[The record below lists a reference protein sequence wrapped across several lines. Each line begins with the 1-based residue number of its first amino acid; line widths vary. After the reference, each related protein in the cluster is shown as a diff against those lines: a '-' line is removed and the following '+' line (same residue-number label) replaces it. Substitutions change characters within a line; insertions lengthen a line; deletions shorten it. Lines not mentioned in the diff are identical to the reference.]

1 MKIKFRKKVA
11 DTSFKLYKSVG
22 GRQYMVH
29 KPVCF
34 LSIYT
39 HFDDDD
45 DELFFAEWLTN
56 ERRLALFPAKTIVRD
71 SNHHK
76 STRRE

>member
-45 DELFFAEWLTN
+45 ELFFCGMVDQRKAFSLISSQDHCQ
-56 ERRLALFPAKTIVRD
+56 RF
-71 SNHHK
+71 
-76 STRRE
+76 

>member
-1 MKIKFRKKVA
+1 
-11 DTSFKLYKSVG
+11 
-22 GRQYMVH
+22 MVH

-34 LSIYT
+34 LSIYA